1 MKATKP
7 RNHILKGT
15 TIMSAMPFDADAFMN
30 ATVDDPMA
38 TALQGVP
45 EGEYTA
51 MVGDF
56 DSKAFRTVT
65 ITNRTTGLQQDRPV
79 LDIPFIIQDAALAA
93 KLGREQVTHRETY
106 WLDIDAAGRLDTG
119 PDKNVKLGALR
130 AALDQN
136 KNNTPWAPSMLRNMG
151 PLRIKITSTTD
162 KNDPDKKY
170 TNISRYAK
178 IT

>member
-1 MKATKP
+1 MTDDTK
-7 RNHILKGT
+7 L
-15 TIMSAMPFDADAFMN
+15 PFDPDQFMN
-30 ATVDDPMA
+30 QTVDEPMA
-38 TALQGVP
+38 TNLQSVP

-56 DSKAFRTVT
+56 DRSAFKTVT
-65 ITNRTTGLQQDRPV
+65 VTNKTTQLSQDRPV
-79 LDIPFIIQDAALAA
+79 LEVPFLIQDDVLKA

-106 WLDIDAAGRLDTG
+106 WLDLRADGQLDTG
-119 PDKNVKLGALR
+119 PDKNVRLGQLR

-136 KNNTPWAPSMLRNMG
+136 KPGPWAPSMLRNMG
-151 PLRIKITSTTD
+151 PLRIKIVQTSD
-162 KNDPDKKY
+162 KKDPDKKY